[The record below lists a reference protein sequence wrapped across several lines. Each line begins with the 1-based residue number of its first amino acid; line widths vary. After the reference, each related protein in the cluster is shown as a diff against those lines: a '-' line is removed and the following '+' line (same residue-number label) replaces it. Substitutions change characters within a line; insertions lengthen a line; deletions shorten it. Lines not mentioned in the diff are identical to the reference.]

1 VGQAVSAVL
10 ARCLSRGALARSL
23 VVCAL
28 AFQLAPI
35 AADQSKTP
43 AKPASRVVQIDIER
57 VSFADAPSGIKAGDT
72 IEWVNHDIFD
82 HTSTAKSGLWDIA
95 VPAGKKARV
104 VMTKAGTFEYYC
116 KLHPNMTS
124 TIVIGR

>member
-1 VGQAVSAVL
+1 VL
-10 ARCLSRGALARSL
+10 EHAFLGRALAPGL

-43 AKPASRVVQIDIER
+43 AKPASRVVQIDIDR
-57 VSFADAPSGIKAGDT
+57 ASFADAPSGIKAGDT
-72 IEWVNHDIFD
+72 IEWVNRDLFD
-82 HTSTAKSGLWDIA
+82 HTSTSRSGLWDVT

-124 TIVIGR
+124 TVVVGR